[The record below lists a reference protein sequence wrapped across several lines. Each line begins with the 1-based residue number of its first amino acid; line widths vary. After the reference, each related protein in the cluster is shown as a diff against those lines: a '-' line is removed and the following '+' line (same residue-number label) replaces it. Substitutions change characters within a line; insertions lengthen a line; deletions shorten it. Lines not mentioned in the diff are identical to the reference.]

1 MGVSKWLVFFA
12 KKPWILTKE
21 CIYLC
26 SLKTKVNQM
35 TNSKKTVTEL
45 EEVVIR
51 FSGDS
56 GDGMQLTG
64 TLFSDTSAL
73 LGNDLVTF
81 PDYPAEIR
89 APQGTV
95 GGVSGFQVH
104 FGHAQVNTPGDFA
117 DVLVAMNPA
126 ALKANAKW
134 AKRGGT
140 IIIDIDSF
148 TEKNLERAG
157 CVKDPLKQLGFRDF
171 NIIQAPI
178 STLTRESLKGL
189 NLDTKSI
196 LRSKNMFALG
206 MVYWLF
212 HRPLEF
218 TQKFFEDKFKKI
230 PIVVEANKIV
240 LKAGYYYAETIEALH
255 PSYSVAPAKIE
266 QGTYRNINGNTA
278 TAWGL
283 IAASEKSGL
292 PLFLG
297 SYPITPASEILQELS
312 KRKDLGV
319 KTFQAEDEIAG
330 ICTAIGASF
339 AGHLAVTNT
348 SGPGLSLKTEA
359 SGLAVITELPLVI
372 INVQR
377 GGPSTGLPTKTEQ
390 SDLLQALYGRHG
402 ESPLVVIAASSPNN
416 CFDYAFEAAKIALE
430 HMTPVILL
438 TDGFLANGSEPW
450 KIPDMD
456 DLPAIKAPV
465 VKEGTQDYQPYRRL
479 DKSMVRGWAIP
490 GTKGLE
496 HRIGGLE
503 KMAVTGTVSYVPE
516 NHEVMTKER
525 EEKIKRVVDVIPDVE
540 VLGDQ
545 KGELLMIGWGGTY
558 GHLYTAYRELKKE
571 GVNLSFTH
579 FNFIK
584 PLPKNSHNILKRF
597 KKLLVCELNNG
608 QFANYLR
615 MNFQD
620 LEFMQYNKI
629 QGLPFTVIELK
640 EKCISVLEEK

>member
-1 MGVSKWLVFFA
+1 MTE
-12 KKPWILTKE
+12 KKDTVKE
-21 CIYLC
+21 L
-26 SLKTKVNQM
+26 N
-35 TNSKKTVTEL
+35 
-45 EEVVIR
+45 EVVIR

-73 LGNDLVTF
+73 LGNDLATF

-104 FGHAQVNTPGDFA
+104 FGHSPVNTPGDYA

-126 ALKANAKW
+126 ALKANVKW
-134 AKRGGT
+134 VKRGGT

-148 TEKNLERAG
+148 TEKNLARAG
-157 CVKDPLKQLGFRDF
+157 CVKDPLNQLGFRDF

-178 STLTRESLKGL
+178 TTLTREALKGL
-189 NLDTKSI
+189 NMDTKSI

-218 TQKFFEDKFKKI
+218 TEKFLENKFKKI
-230 PIVVEANKIV
+230 PIVIEANKIV

-255 PSYSVAPAKIE
+255 PSFNVAPAKIE
-266 QGTYRNINGNTA
+266 KGFYRNINGNTA

-283 IAASEKSGL
+283 IAAAEKSKL

-312 KRKDLGV
+312 KRRDLGV

-330 ICTAIGASF
+330 ISTAIGASF
-339 AGHLAVTNT
+339 AGNLAVTTT

-359 SGLAVITELPLVI
+359 IGLAIITELPLVI
-372 INVQR
+372 VNVQR

-390 SDLLQALYGRHG
+390 SDLMQALFGRHG
-402 ESPLVVIAASSPNN
+402 ESPLVVLAASTPSN
-416 CFDYAFEAAKIALE
+416 CFNFAFEAAKIALE
-430 HMTPVILL
+430 HMLPVILL

-450 KIPDMD
+450 KIPDVD
-456 DLPAIKAPV
+456 KLPEITPPI
-465 VKEGTQDYQPYRRL
+465 VKEGTEDFQPYRRL

-503 KMAVTGTVSYVPE
+503 KMAVTGAVSYVPE
-516 NHEVMTKER
+516 NHQVMVNER
-525 EEKIKRVVDVIPDVE
+525 QEKVDRVVDVIPNLE
-540 VLGDQ
+540 VMGDEE
-545 KGELLMIGWGGTY
+545 GDLLMIGWGGTF
-558 GHLYTAYRELKKE
+558 GHLYTAYRELKNE
-571 GVNLSFTH
+571 GYNPSFVH
-579 FNFIK
+579 FNYIN
-584 PLPKNSHNILKRF
+584 PLPKNTHEILKKF
-597 KKLLVCELNNG
+597 KKLLVFELNMG

-615 MNFQD
+615 MKFQD
-620 LEFMQYNKI
+620 LEFSQFNKV
-629 QGLPFTVIELK
+629 QGLPFTVVELK
-640 EKCISVLEEK
+640 EKIISEIGGK